1 MKTKAQTPVI
11 PTIFAGLY
19 LLVHFIPDLGASDVM
34 GPQWLYT
41 SCIDFVGIAFIFMH
55 LQHYAEAVHG
65 IFKYKFTIV
74 FTFLV
79 AWAAISYFYAINPIE
94 TLVTGSRLVTTYLVF
109 IVLSILFYKQPLPVL
124 LTSISVIMAFVL
136 LYDSL
141 VLLNTFSSNLT
152 TMDLDQNI
160 LALRGNHGN
169 KNVMAASLL
178 IKFPFVLWLIINNKL
193 LGKLLAAFVLVMGVT
208 GLLILNT
215 RSTYVG
221 LIIIAIIFIATTLYF
236 KSKENK
242 KAILSQIACLI
253 IPIVIGYFI
262 ANVFLDT
269 AVQMQDT
276 QGLYGSITKRI
287 GDITLAS
294 EENSRLRLWENA
306 IDYSIKHP
314 LIGCGYGNWK
324 LASIPY
330 EIFHTTELFIPYHA
344 HNDFFEMFADLGVLG
359 GISFALLFLLVL
371 IATFSI
377 WKNKSFNHLHL
388 AATILFMSI
397 TCYAVDAFLNFPA
410 ERTAMQSIL
419 AISAALIFIPL
430 SYHQE
435 NIKPRTSLIG
445 VFFSIALLA
454 IIPSIYVNK
463 LTYDSLKIQKFI
475 IGEFNA
481 DIVADIVMKTEDVE
495 KLPAIPDM
503 SSSTLP
509 LKAMV
514 ARYYIRDKKYDEALA
529 LLKESDNVNPYLY
542 YNDFL
547 RSFIYLE
554 KNNFDSALTCSKK
567 AFYNWPNATNYY
579 KNLIVAAAK
588 KKDSTEIKKAF
599 NFIVDHFNTPYTW
612 NNFLMGMFE
621 VKGKVDANLNHM
633 LDSAIKMFPN
643 DGATFRQTKV
653 LFNRWTIDANNKT
666 ANDYEVVGHK
676 AFQQGQYIKAA
687 NYFMK
692 AANIDPTN
700 YTHTENI
707 GMCLYNSQKYLD
719 AITYFNKSIALGTS
733 TTGKSEYYLGN
744 CYIARGKKIEACNA
758 LQLANNKKYPDAAAS
773 IKSNCQ

>member
-11 PTIFAGLY
+11 PTIFVGLY

-109 IVLSILFYKQPLPVL
+109 IVLSILFYKQPLPIL
-124 LTSISVIMAFVL
+124 LTGISVIMAFVL

-141 VLLNTFSSNLT
+141 MLLNTFSSNLT

-169 KNVMAASLL
+169 KNMMAASLL

-208 GLLILNT
+208 GLLVLNT

-242 KAILSQIACLI
+242 KAILSQIAFLI

-330 EIFHTTELFIPYHA
+330 TIFHTTDLYVDYHA
-344 HNDFFEMFADLGVLG
+344 HNDFFEMFADLGLLG

-397 TCYAVDAFLNFPA
+397 TCYAVDAFFNFPA

-419 AISAALIFIPL
+419 AITAALIFIPL
-430 SYHQE
+430 SYQQE
-435 NIKPRTSLIG
+435 NTKLRTSLMA
-445 VFFSIALLA
+445 VFFSLALIV
-454 IIPSIYVNK
+454 IIPSIYLNK
-463 LTYDSLKIQKFI
+463 LTFDSLKIQKLI
-475 IGEFNA
+475 MSELQQA
-481 DIVADIVMKTEDVE
+481 YPEMKTEDVE

-509 LKAMV
+509 LKAIL

-547 RSFIYLE
+547 RTTIYFE
-554 KNNFDSALTCSKK
+554 KNNIDSALICSKK
-567 AFYNWPNATNYY
+567 AFYNWPNSTLYY
-579 KNLIVAAAK
+579 KNLIIAEAR

-599 NFIVDHFNTPYTW
+599 NFIVDHYNTPFTW
-612 NNFLMGMFE
+612 NNYLLGMLE
-621 VKGKVDANLNHM
+621 VKGKVDANLNHI
-633 LDSAIKMFPN
+633 LDSAIKLFPN
-643 DGATFRQTKV
+643 DGATFSQTKV
-653 LFNRWTIDANNKT
+653 LFNKWTIDSNNKT
-666 ANDYEVVGHK
+666 ANDYVVFAHK

-687 NYFMK
+687 NYYMK
-692 AANIDPTN
+692 AANIDLTN
-700 YTHTENI
+700 YTHQENI

-719 AITYFNKSIALGTS
+719 AISYFNKSIALGTS

-744 CYIARGKKIEACNA
+744 CYIALGKKIEACNA

>member
-11 PTIFAGLY
+11 PTIFVGLY
-19 LLVHFIPDLGASDVM
+19 LLVHFIPDLGAYDVM
-34 GPQWLYT
+34 GPQWLFT

-124 LTSISVIMAFVL
+124 LTGISVIMAFVL

-141 VLLNTFSSNLT
+141 MLLNTFSSNLT

-169 KNVMAASLL
+169 KNMMAASLL

-208 GLLILNT
+208 GLLVLNT

-242 KAILSQIACLI
+242 KAILSQIAFLI

-344 HNDFFEMFADLGVLG
+344 HNDFFEMFADLGLLG

-397 TCYAVDAFLNFPA
+397 TCYAVDAFFNFPA

-419 AISAALIFIPL
+419 AITAALIFIPL
-430 SYHQE
+430 SYQQE
-435 NIKPRTSLIG
+435 NTKLRTSLMA
-445 VFFSIALLA
+445 VFFSLALIV
-454 IIPSIYVNK
+454 IIPSIYLNK
-463 LTYDSLKIQKFI
+463 LTFDSLKIQKLI
-475 IGEFNA
+475 MSELQQA
-481 DIVADIVMKTEDVE
+481 YPEMKTEDVE
-495 KLPAIPDM
+495 KLPAIPDL

-509 LKAMV
+509 LKAIL

-547 RSFIYLE
+547 RTTIYFE
-554 KNNFDSALTCSKK
+554 KNNIDSALICSKK
-567 AFYNWPNATNYY
+567 AFYNWPNSTLYY
-579 KNLIVAAAK
+579 KNLIIAEAR

-599 NFIVDHFNTPYTW
+599 NFIVDHYNTPFTW
-612 NNFLMGMFE
+612 NNYLLGMLE
-621 VKGKVDANLNHM
+621 VKGKVDANLNHI
-633 LDSAIKMFPN
+633 LDSAIKLFPN
-643 DGATFRQTKV
+643 DGTTFSQTKV
-653 LFNRWTIDANNKT
+653 LFNKWTIDSNNKT
-666 ANDYEVVGHK
+666 ANDYVVFALK

-687 NYFMK
+687 NYYMK
-692 AANIDPTN
+692 AANIDLTN
-700 YTHTENI
+700 YTHQENI

-719 AITYFNKSIALGTS
+719 AISYFNKSIALGTS

-744 CYIARGKKIEACNA
+744 CYIALDKKIEACNA

>member
-1 MKTKAQTPVI
+1 M
-11 PTIFAGLY
+11 GL
-19 LLVHFIPDLGASDVM
+19 D
-34 GPQWLYT
+34 
-41 SCIDFVGIAFIFMH
+41 
-55 LQHYAEAVHG
+55 E
-65 IFKYKFTIV
+65 
-74 FTFLV
+74 
-79 AWAAISYFYAINPIE
+79 
-94 TLVTGSRLVTTYLVF
+94 
-109 IVLSILFYKQPLPVL
+109 
-124 LTSISVIMAFVL
+124 
-136 LYDSL
+136 
-141 VLLNTFSSNLT
+141 
-152 TMDLDQNI
+152 NI

-242 KAILSQIACLI
+242 KTILSQIACLI

-262 ANVFLDT
+262 ANLFLDT

-330 EIFHTTELFIPYHA
+330 EIFHTTELFVPYHA

-359 GISFALLFLLVL
+359 GISFAFLFLLVP
-371 IATFSI
+371 IITFSI
-377 WKNKSFNHLHL
+377 WKNKSFHHLHL
-388 AATILFMSI
+388 AATILLMAV

-410 ERTAMQSIL
+410 DRTAMQSIL
-419 AISAALIFIPL
+419 AIAAALIFIPL
-430 SYHQE
+430 SYQQE
-435 NIKPRTSLIG
+435 NTKLRTSFMG

-454 IIPSIYVNK
+454 IIPSIYVHK
-463 LTYDSLKIQKFI
+463 LTYDSLKIQKFVM
-475 IGEFNA
+475 GEVN
-481 DIVADIVMKTEDVE
+481 ADIVMKTEDVE

-509 LKAMV
+509 LKAMI

-529 LLKESDNVNPYLY
+529 LLKESDNVNPHLY

-554 KNNFDSALTCSKK
+554 NNNFDSALISSKK
-567 AFYNWPNATNYY
+567 AFYNWPNATSYY
-579 KNLIVAAAK
+579 KNLIVAASK

-599 NFIVDHFNTPYTW
+599 NFIVDHFNTPFTW
-612 NNFLMGMFE
+612 NNYLLGMYE
-621 VKGKVDANLNHM
+621 VKGKADANLNLM
-633 LDSAIKMFPN
+633 LDSAIKLFPN
-643 DGATFRQTKV
+643 DGATFTQTKA
-653 LFNRWTIDANNKT
+653 LFNRSAVDANNKT
-666 ANDYEVVGHK
+666 VNDYTAEGLK
-676 AFQQGQYIKAA
+676 AFQQAQYVKAA
-687 NYFMK
+687 NLYMK

-700 YTHTENI
+700 YTHAENVGI
-707 GMCLYNSQKYLD
+707 CLYTAQKYQD
-719 AITYFNKSIALGTS
+719 AISYFNKSIAVGTS
-733 TTGKSEYYLGN
+733 STGKSEYYLGLS
-744 CYIARGKKIEACNA
+744 YLSTGKKTEACNA

-773 IKSNCQ
+773 IKSNCQLNK

>member
-19 LLVHFIPDLGASDVM
+19 LLVHFIPDLGAYDVM

-124 LTSISVIMAFVL
+124 LTGISVIMAFVL

-152 TMDLDQNI
+152 TMGLDENI
-160 LALRGNHGN
+160 LALSGNHGN

-193 LGKLLAAFVLVMGVT
+193 LGKLLAAFILVMGVT

-242 KAILSQIACLI
+242 KTILTQIGCLI

-262 ANVFLDT
+262 ANVFIDT

-359 GISFALLFLLVL
+359 GISFTLLFLLVL

-419 AISAALIFIPL
+419 AITAALIFIPL
-430 SYHQE
+430 SYQQE
-435 NIKPRTSLIG
+435 NTKLRTSLMVV
-445 VFFSIALLA
+445 VFSLALIV
-454 IIPSIYVNK
+454 IIPSIYFNK
-463 LTYDSLKIQKFI
+463 LTFDSLKIQKLI
-475 IGEFNA
+475 MSELHQV
-481 DIVADIVMKTEDVE
+481 DLVMKTEDAE

-503 SSSTLP
+503 SSTTLP
-509 LKAMV
+509 LKAIV

-547 RSFIYLE
+547 RTTIYFE
-554 KNNFDSALTCSKK
+554 KNNIDSALICSKK
-567 AFYNWPNATNYY
+567 AFYNWPNSTLYY
-579 KNLIVAAAK
+579 KNLIFTASK
-588 KKDSTEIKKAF
+588 KKDSTEIEKAF
-599 NFIVDHFNTPYTW
+599 NLIVGHFNTPYTW
-612 NNFLMGMFE
+612 NNYLLGIYE
-621 VKGKVDANLNHM
+621 VKGKADAKLNHM

-643 DGATFRQTKV
+643 DGAAFSQKKA
-653 LFNRWTIDANNKT
+653 LFNKTAIDANNKEGI
-666 ANDYEVVGHK
+666 N
-676 AFQQGQYIKAA
+676 AFQKGQYVKAA
-687 NYFMK
+687 SFYIK
-692 AANIDPTN
+692 VANIDPTN
-700 YTHTENI
+700 YIHPENI
-707 GMCLYNSQKYLD
+707 GLCLYLAQKYID
-719 AITYFNKSIALGTS
+719 AISYFNKSIALGTS
-733 TTGKSEYYLGN
+733 TTGKSEYYLGMS
-744 CYIARGKKIEACNA
+744 YIACGKKIQACNA

-773 IKSNCQ
+773 IKSSCQ

>member
-1 MKTKAQTPVI
+1 MKTKAQSPVI
-11 PTIFAGLY
+11 PTIFVGLY
-19 LLVHFIPDLGASDVM
+19 LLVHFIPDLGAYDVM

-41 SCIDFVGIAFIFMH
+41 SCIDFVGIAFLFMH

-124 LTSISVIMAFVL
+124 LTGISVIMAFVL

-152 TMDLDQNI
+152 TMGLDENI
-160 LALRGNHGN
+160 LALSGNHGN
-169 KNVMAASLL
+169 KNMMAASLL

-242 KAILSQIACLI
+242 KTILSQIACLI

-262 ANVFLDT
+262 ANLFLDT

-306 IDYSIKHP
+306 IDYSINHP

-330 EIFHTTELFIPYHA
+330 EIYQTKDLIVDYHA
-344 HNDFFEMFADLGVLG
+344 HNDFFEMFADLGLLG
-359 GISFALLFLLVL
+359 GISFALLFLLVP
-371 IATFSI
+371 IITFSI
-377 WKNKSFNHLHL
+377 WKNKPLKHLHL
-388 AATILFMSI
+388 ASTILFMAV

-410 ERTAMQSIL
+410 ERPAMQSIL
-419 AISAALIFIPL
+419 AITAALIFIPL
-430 SYHQE
+430 SYQQE
-435 NIKPRTSLIG
+435 NTKLRTSLMA
-445 VFFSIALLA
+445 VFFSLALIV

-463 LTYDSLKIQKFI
+463 LTFDSLKIQKLI
-475 IGEFNA
+475 ANPL
-481 DIVADIVMKTEDVE
+481 MKTVDVE
-495 KLPAIPDM
+495 KLPAIPDL
-503 SSSTLP
+503 SATALP

-514 ARYYIRDKKYDEALA
+514 ARYYIIHKKYDEALA

-547 RSFIYLE
+547 RTFIYAK
-554 KNNFDSALTCSKK
+554 KNNIDSALIYGKK
-567 AFYNWPNATNYY
+567 AFYNRPNAPSYY
-579 KNLIVAAAK
+579 KNVILAASD
-588 KKDSTEIKKAF
+588 KKDSTEIEKAF
-599 NFIVDHFNTPYTW
+599 KLIVGHFNTPFTW
-612 NNFLMGMFE
+612 NNYLQGMYK
-621 VKGKVDANLNHM
+621 VKGKVDAKLNHM
-633 LDSAIKMFPN
+633 LDSAIKLFPN

-653 LFNRWTIDANNKT
+653 LFNRWAIDANNKT
-666 ANDYEVVGHK
+666 ANDYEVDALK
-676 AFQQGQYIKAA
+676 AFEHGQYVKAA

-700 YTHTENI
+700 YTHAENI

-733 TTGKSEYYLGN
+733 TTGKSEYYLGMS
-744 CYIARGKKIEACNA
+744 YIARGKKIEACNA